1 MTTKIDQGNIYSFG
15 SSNSYTEFPS
25 VLDVGSKALYLM
37 RMDKIMLP
45 VPPGFAIS
53 TCICHGYLKNNQIL
67 PANFADTIKFFI
79 KKIED
84 ISGLSFDRSRK
95 PLLLSVRSGAAV
107 SMPGM
112 LESILNVGL
121 CDSAIDGLI
130 RMTGNPKFV
139 WDSYRRLIETYAKV
153 VYGCPPNFFENI
165 LKEDIINKGLK
176 DVRELSA
183 EDLKSLS
190 RAYLKI
196 FEEYVHAPFPQQ
208 PLVQLMGAIGA
219 VFRSWDSPRAIEYRR
234 LHDIRD
240 LIGTA
245 VIIQAM
251 VFGNM
256 GATSGSGVAFTR
268 DPATGEDSLYID
280 FMFNS
285 QGEDIVS
292 GRHTVRN
299 TEKLRQIMPRV
310 YREIQNIKSR
320 LQIEF
325 KDMQDFEF
333 TVQEGKLYI
342 LQSRAGKR
350 TSWAAVQIAVDLV
363 NEGLIDFVT
372 ALERV
377 EKYDLNKITRTR
389 LSSPSN
395 LKVLCK
401 GISANHGVAVGKI
414 VLDSEI
420 ATNNASHGEP
430 LILVRHD
437 ISTDDI
443 AGIAVCSGL
452 VTNQGGRTSHAAVIA
467 RQMDKV
473 CIVGCRAISIDLKER
488 SCIINK
494 NILHEGDY
502 ATIDGNTGSVYGG
515 KVSLITERPSGI
527 IEEIERWKKISEPQD
542 FNNPFPGNNSA
553 STVGYFL

>member
-1 MTTKIDQGNIYSFG
+1 VTTRIDKGNIYFFG
-15 SSNSYTEFPS
+15 SSPSYTEFPS
-25 VLDVGSKALYLM
+25 VFDVGSKALYLM
-37 RMDKIMLP
+37 KMDKIMLP
-45 VPPGFAIS
+45 VPPGFVIS
-53 TCICHGYLKNNQIL
+53 TCICQEYLKNNQTL
-67 PANFADTIKFFI
+67 PTNFSDSITFLIKN
-79 KKIED
+79 IEV
-84 ISGLSFDRSRK
+84 ITGHSFDGSRK
-95 PLLLSVRSGAAV
+95 PLLLAVRSGAAV

-112 LESILNVGL
+112 LESLLNVGL

-139 WDSYRRLIETYAKV
+139 WDSYRRLIQTYAKV
-153 VYGCPPNFFENI
+153 VHGCSPSFFENI
-165 LKEDIINKGLK
+165 LNEHVSKEGLR
-176 DVRELSA
+176 DVRELST

-190 RAYLKI
+190 RVYLRK
-196 FEEYVHAPFPQQ
+196 FEDHVHFPFPQQ
-208 PLVQLMGAIGA
+208 PLVQLMEATAA
-219 VFRSWDSPRAIEYRR
+219 VFRSWNSPKAIEYRR

-268 DPATGEDSLYID
+268 DPATGEDRLYVD
-280 FMFNS
+280 FLFNS

-292 GRHTVRN
+292 GRHSLRN

-320 LQIEF
+320 LEIEF

-333 TVQEGKLYI
+333 TVQEGNIFI
-342 LQSRAGKR
+342 LQSRPGKR

-363 NEGLIDFVT
+363 NEGLIDFAT
-372 ALERV
+372 ALKRV
-377 EKYDLNKITRTR
+377 EKYDLHKIMRTR

-395 LKVLCK
+395 LNLLCK
-401 GISANHGVAVGKI
+401 GIPASHGVTAGKV
-414 VLDSEI
+414 VLDSEV
-420 ATNNASHGEP
+420 ARNKAERSEP
-430 LILVRHD
+430 LILVRQD

-443 AGIAVCSGL
+443 TGMAMCSGI
-452 VTNQGGRTSHAAVIA
+452 VTNQGGRTSHAAVLA

-473 CIVGCRAISIDLKER
+473 CIVGCRAITVDLKAR

-494 NILHEGDY
+494 NILHEDDY
-502 ATIDGNTGSVYGG
+502 VTLDGNSGSVYEG
-515 KVSLITERPSGI
+515 KAEVVIEKPSEI
-527 IEEIERWKKISEPQD
+527 IAEIERWKK
-542 FNNPFPGNNSA
+542 
-553 STVGYFL
+553 T